1 MFLSI
6 DIGGSFTRIALS
18 NDAKRSLRSD
28 DLKKIEKKVKYQ
40 TPKKYDDG
48 IDLLVEQ
55 VEEITVHHTPK
66 AITVAAASPINYEKG
81 ILIRPPNLPNYKG
94 HAIQKELELRLR
106 TKVYLENDG
115 ILGAL
120 GEASKRKKSRVLA
133 YITISTG
140 VGGGRIV
147 DGEIDYH
154 ALPVEPGHQILDPN
168 GRFWPGCGQKGCFE
182 SLCSGRAFEMTYGVK
197 PEFCEDFR
205 IWEEHAQTCAQGLVN
220 VITLWTPDILVIGGS
235 MIKAGPKFT
244 KPLIENIEK
253 LLKIYPAPKIEIS
266 KMGDDNVLL
275 GGLIYLK
282 QKLHLAS

>member
-18 NDAKRSLRSD
+18 KDAR
-28 DLKKIEKKVKYQ
+28 KIEKKIRYQ

-48 IDLLVEQ
+48 VYLLVEK
-55 VEEITVHHTPK
+55 VEELAGKHIPK
-66 AITVAAASPINYEKG
+66 AISVAAASPIDYEKG
-81 ILIRPPNLPNYKG
+81 TLIRPPNLPNYKG
-94 HAIQKELELRLR
+94 HSLQKELEIRLH

-120 GEASKRKKSRVLA
+120 GEASKRKKSQILA
-133 YITISTG
+133 YVTISTG

-147 DGEIDYH
+147 DGEIDLH

-197 PEFCEDFR
+197 PEFCEDYR
-205 IWEEHAQTCAQGLVN
+205 IWDEHAENCAQGLVN
-220 VITLWTPDILVIGGS
+220 VIALWTPDVLVIGGS
-235 MIKAGPKFT
+235 LIKAGPKFT
-244 KPLIENIEK
+244 KPLIENTKK
-253 LLKIYPAPKIEIS
+253 LLQIYPAPKIEIS

-275 GGLIYLK
+275 GGLIYQA
-282 QKLHLAS
+282 QKAHLTN

>member
-18 NDAKRSLRSD
+18 KDAR
-28 DLKKIEKKVKYQ
+28 KIEKKIRYQ

-48 IDLLVEQ
+48 VDLLVEK
-55 VEEITVHHTPK
+55 VEELAGKHIPK
-66 AITVAAASPINYEKG
+66 AISVAAASPIDYEKG
-81 ILIRPPNLPNYKG
+81 TLIRPPNLPNYKG
-94 HAIQKELELRLR
+94 HSLQKELEIRLH

-120 GEASKRKKSRVLA
+120 GESSARKKSKVLA

-147 DGEIDYH
+147 NGKIDYH

-197 PEFCEDFR
+197 PEFCEDYR
-205 IWEEHAQTCAQGLVN
+205 IWDEHAENCAQGLVN
-220 VITLWTPDILVIGGS
+220 VIALWTPDVLVIGGS
-235 MIKAGPKFT
+235 LIKAGPKFT
-244 KPLIENIEK
+244 KPLIENTKK
-253 LLKIYPAPKIEIS
+253 LLQIYPAPKIEIS

-275 GGLIYLK
+275 GGLIYQA
-282 QKLHLAS
+282 QKAHLTN

>member
-18 NDAKRSLRSD
+18 KDAR
-28 DLKKIEKKVKYQ
+28 KIEKKIKYQ

-48 IDLLVEQ
+48 VDLLVEK
-55 VEEITVHHTPK
+55 VEELAGKHIPK
-66 AITVAAASPINYEKG
+66 AISVAAASPIDYEKG
-81 ILIRPPNLPNYKG
+81 TLIRPPNLPNYKG

-220 VITLWTPDILVIGGS
+220 VITLWTPDILAIGGS
-235 MIKAGPKFT
+235 MIKAGPNFITQSDSHHNFISPGFDLSRSTTCFIRSCLSCHKSWISSAS
-244 KPLIENIEK
+244 PLRVVNNF
-253 LLKIYPAPKIEIS
+253 A
-266 KMGDDNVLL
+266 
-275 GGLIYLK
+275 
-282 QKLHLAS
+282 

>member
-18 NDAKRSLRSD
+18 KDAR
-28 DLKKIEKKVKYQ
+28 KIEKKIRYQ

-48 IDLLVEQ
+48 VDLLVEK
-55 VEEITVHHTPK
+55 VEELAGKHIPK
-66 AITVAAASPINYEKG
+66 AISVAAASPIDYEKG
-81 ILIRPPNLPNYKG
+81 TLIRPPNLPNYKG
-94 HAIQKELELRLR
+94 HSLQKELEIRLH

-120 GEASKRKKSRVLA
+120 GEASKRKKSQILA
-133 YITISTG
+133 YVTISTG

-147 DGEIDYH
+147 DGEIDLH

-197 PEFCEDFR
+197 PEFCEDYR
-205 IWEEHAQTCAQGLVN
+205 IWDEHAENCAQGLVN
-220 VITLWTPDILVIGGS
+220 VIALWTPDVLVIGGS
-235 MIKAGPKFT
+235 LIKAGPKFT
-244 KPLIENIEK
+244 KPLIENTKK
-253 LLKIYPAPKIEIS
+253 LLQIYPAPKIEIS

-275 GGLIYLK
+275 GGLIYQA
-282 QKLHLAS
+282 QKAHLTN

>member
-6 DIGGSFTRIALS
+6 DIGGTFTRIAIS
-18 NDAKRSLRSD
+18 GDAKKID
-28 DLKKIEKKVKYQ
+28 KKIKYQ

-48 IDLLVEQ
+48 IDLLEEQ
-55 VEEITVHHTPK
+55 IEALAQGKTPR
-66 AITVAAASPINYEKG
+66 AISVAVASPINYEKG

-94 HAIQKELELRLR
+94 HSLQKELELRLR

-120 GEASKRKKSRVLA
+120 GESSNRKKSKVLA

-140 VGGGRIV
+140 LGGGRIV
-147 DGEIDYH
+147 DGKIDLH
-154 ALPVEPGHQILDPN
+154 SLPVEPGHQILDPN

-220 VITLWTPDILVIGGS
+220 VITLWTPDTLVIGGS
-235 MIKAGPKFT
+235 LVKAGPKFT
-244 KPLIENIEK
+244 KPLIENTKK

-275 GGLIYLK
+275 GGFIYLN
-282 QKLHLAS
+282 QKLHLT